1 MSITINV
8 NGTGRA
14 FRLRSAIRLPSVHQ
28 NSKLVMREL
37 ASIAHMKGCYVLENN
52 GKRISVQPKWL
63 LGQINTHL
71 NTLRI
76 GMRVPLLC
84 SLLRFAKRNDCLTV
98 TRRQLDWFQMFVPEE
113 DNK

>member
-14 FRLRSAIRLPSVHQ
+14 FRLRSTIKIPPAYQ
-28 NSKLVMREL
+28 NTKLVMREL
-37 ASIAHMKGCYVLENN
+37 ASIAHTKGCYVRENN
-52 GKRISVQPKWL
+52 GKLISIQPKWL
-63 LGQINTHL
+63 LGQIDTRL

-76 GMRVPLLC
+76 GMRIPFLC
-84 SLLRFAKRNDCLTV
+84 GLLRFAKRNDCLTV
-98 TRRQLDWFQMFVPEE
+98 TRRQLDWFQMFVPKE